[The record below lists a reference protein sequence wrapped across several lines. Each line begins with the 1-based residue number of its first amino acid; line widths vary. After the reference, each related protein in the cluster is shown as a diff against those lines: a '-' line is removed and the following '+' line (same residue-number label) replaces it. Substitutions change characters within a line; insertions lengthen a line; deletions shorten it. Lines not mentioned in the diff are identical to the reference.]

1 MLLFQ
6 GKNLF
11 LLDVKNDE
19 AFPPS
24 DRFLLIPSLSG
35 GGWVVIFPSCSV
47 KLPLSSCTRSVAP
60 FLQAHTNFLFTN
72 AFFFF
77 FFVFLPEL
85 RDRQRA
91 AAWAPAEENVI
102 TKRKTGWRRCGRLT
116 ERLQHQER
124 E

>member
-1 MLLFQ
+1 MLLFFQ

-35 GGWVVIFPSCSV
+35 GGWAVIFPSCSV
-47 KLPLSSCTRSVAP
+47 KLPLSSCTHSVVP

-77 FFVFLPEL
+77 FIPPPRAQRPATGRSVGSRGGECNYEEE
-85 RDRQRA
+85 DRVETLWKA
-91 AAWAPAEENVI
+91 
-102 TKRKTGWRRCGRLT
+102 
-116 ERLQHQER
+116 H
-124 E
+124 